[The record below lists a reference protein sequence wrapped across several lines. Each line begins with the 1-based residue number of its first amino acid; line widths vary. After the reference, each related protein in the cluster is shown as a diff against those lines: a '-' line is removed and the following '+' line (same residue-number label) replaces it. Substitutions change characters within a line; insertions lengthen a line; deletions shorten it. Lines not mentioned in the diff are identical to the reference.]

1 MKVGDLVKLSD
12 FGKMRTAHI
21 WEHKIKIPKCGIIPK
36 VESTDSEDAKH
47 SKNPDSEID
56 PDQAA
61 KDVLRDLGYI

>member
-1 MKVGDLVKLSD
+1 MQ
-12 FGKMRTAHI
+12 
-21 WEHKIKIPKCGIIPK
+21 IKEDIPK